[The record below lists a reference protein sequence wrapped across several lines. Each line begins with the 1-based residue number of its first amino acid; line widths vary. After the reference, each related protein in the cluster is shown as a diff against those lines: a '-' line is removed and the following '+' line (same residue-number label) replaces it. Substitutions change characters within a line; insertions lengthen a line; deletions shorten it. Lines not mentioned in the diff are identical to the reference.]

1 MTSEAVPRMLG
12 TRVLVRREL
21 PSDTIG
27 LVVIPERSRQT
38 PQEGVVVAV
47 GPEVTTL
54 STGNRVLFGRYAGIS
69 VTLDERLFTLL
80 WETDVMAVFGGDDVA

>member
-1 MTSEAVPRMLG
+1 MADTTVPRMLG

-21 PSDTIG
+21 PSDRIG
-27 LVVIPERSRQT
+27 SIVVPERSRQT

-54 STGNRVLFGRYAGIS
+54 STGNRVLFGRYAGIP

-80 WETDVMAVFGGDDVA
+80 WERDVMAIFNDG